1 MANLRMVVF
10 VKLTTSHSNEY
21 CLASMS
27 LNTVIGFV
35 TGGGTL
41 ALAAVTSWMAYE
53 TRKLSQSSKES
64 IDLSQDE
71 LDELKSQ
78 TEASRLQANAAQL
91 SLVRSSLPIL
101 VPRVSSDV
109 ELISEKALLRSA
121 VARGEVGETMTI
133 RDYDGTM
140 LEWPTSWQGSRV
152 AEPNTDGSVWLVI
165 EMKNIGT
172 GPALVESRVVS
183 VDDDSLG
190 GKAGCALLPD
200 LFSLRISHLLKAQ
213 TAVIPAQGST
223 FFVKRLMDQAR
234 WNSFFAEIGA
244 KRIIFDTRF
253 NYRGLLSDKIYTT
266 WVDFILSDQSGHL
279 IALPPK
285 FTGFDL

>member
-1 MANLRMVVF
+1 
-10 VKLTTSHSNEY
+10 
-21 CLASMS
+21 MS

-53 TRKLSQSSKES
+53 TRKLSQSSKKS
-64 IDLSQDE
+64 IDLSQAE
-71 LDELKSQ
+71 LVQLISQ

-101 VPRVSSDV
+101 VPSVSSDV
-109 ELISEKALLRSA
+109 ELISEKALRRSD
-121 VARGEVGETMTI
+121 VASGEVGETITI
-133 RDYDGTM
+133 HDYCSAKQ
-140 LEWPTSWQGSRV
+140 EWPTSWRGSRV
-152 AEPNTDGSVWLVI
+152 AVPSAEGSVWLVI

-183 VDDDSLG
+183 VDDNSLG
-190 GKAGCALLPD
+190 GKVGCALLPQ
-200 LFSLRISHLLKAQ
+200 LFSSPISRLLRAQ

-223 FFVKRLMDQAR
+223 FFVRRLSWDEGS
-234 WNSFFAEIGA
+234 WNALWNRIVSEYGA
-244 KRIIFDTRF
+244 KGIIFDTVF
-253 NYRGLLSDKIYTT
+253 KYRGLLSDKIYTT
-266 WVDFILSDQSGHL
+266 TVDFRLSHQIGHL
-279 IALPPK
+279 IALSPT